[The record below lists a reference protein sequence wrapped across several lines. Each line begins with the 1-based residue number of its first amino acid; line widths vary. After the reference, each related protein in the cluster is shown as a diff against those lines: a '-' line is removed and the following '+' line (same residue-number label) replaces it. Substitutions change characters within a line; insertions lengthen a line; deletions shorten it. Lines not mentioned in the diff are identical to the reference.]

1 MAKRV
6 KKVPFDPKAF
16 LATVDGGRTLSKY
29 RTGKV
34 IFSQGDPADAVF
46 YVQKGQVKITVVSER
61 GKEAVV
67 AVMGP
72 DEFCGEGCLT
82 GQPRRMAT
90 ATAMT
95 ECEIMR
101 LEKAT
106 ILRVLHD
113 EPAFSEM
120 FVSHLLARTI
130 RVEADLVDQ
139 LFNSSEKR
147 LARTLLLL
155 ANFGKE
161 GRPESVIP
169 KVSQETLAEMIGTT
183 RSRVNFFMNKFRK
196 LGLIDYNGHLEIHS
210 SLLNVVLHDDPHING
225 DPTTPT

>member
-1 MAKRV
+1 MTKKP
-6 KKVPFDPKAF
+6 KKVPFDPKVF
-16 LATVDGGRTLSKY
+16 LATANGGRALSKFQKD
-29 RTGKV
+29 KV
-34 IFSQGDPADAVF
+34 IFSQGNPADAVF
-46 YVQKGQVKITVVSER
+46 YIQKGQVKMSVVSER
-61 GKEAVV
+61 GKEAIF
-67 AVMGP
+67 AVLGP

-101 LEKAT
+101 LEKAAF
-106 ILRVLHD
+106 IRVLHE
-113 EPAFSEM
+113 EPALSEM

-130 RVEADLVDQ
+130 RIEADLVDQ

-147 LARTLLLL
+147 LARALLLL

-161 GRPESVIP
+161 GRPEPIAA
-169 KVSQETLAEMIGTT
+169 KINQETLAEMIGTT
-183 RSRVNFFMNKFRK
+183 RARVSFFMNKFRK

-210 SLLNVVLHDDPHING
+210 SLLNVVLHDEPHINS
-225 DPTTPT
+225 

>member
-1 MAKRV
+1 MAKKV
-6 KKVPFDPKAF
+6 KKFPFDAKEF
-16 LATVDGGRTLSKY
+16 LATVDVGRTLSNY
-29 RTGKV
+29 RTDEL
-34 IFSQGDPADAVF
+34 IFSQGDPADAAF
-46 YVQKGQVKITVVSER
+46 FIQKGRVKITVVSEQ

-67 AVMGP
+67 AVLGP
-72 DEFCGEGCLT
+72 DEFCGEGCLA
-82 GQPRRMAT
+82 GQPRRMAR
-90 ATAMT
+90 AEAMT

-101 LEKAT
+101 LEKSAL
-106 ILRVLHD
+106 IRVLHE

-147 LARTLLLL
+147 LARALLLL

-161 GRPESVIP
+161 GRPEPIIA
-169 KVSQETLAEMIGTT
+169 KISQETLAEMIGTT
-183 RSRVNFFMNKFRK
+183 RARVSAFMNKFRK

-210 SLLNVVLHDDPHING
+210 SLLNVVLHDEPHINS
-225 DPTTPT
+225 

>member
-1 MAKRV
+1 V
-6 KKVPFDPKAF
+6 F
-16 LATVDGGRTLSKY
+16 LATANGGRTLSKY
-29 RTGKV
+29 RKDKV

-46 YVQKGQVKITVVSER
+46 YIQKGQVKITVVSEQ
-61 GKEAVV
+61 GQEAVV
-67 AVMGP
+67 AVLGP

-90 ATAMT
+90 ATAMI
-95 ECEIMR
+95 EWGIMR
-101 LEKAT
+101 LEKAA
-106 ILRVLHD
+106 IIRVLHE

-147 LARTLLLL
+147 LARALLLL

-161 GRPESVIP
+161 GRPEPIVAKI
-169 KVSQETLAEMIGTT
+169 SQETLAEIIGTT
-183 RSRVNFFMNKFRK
+183 RARVNFFMNKFRK

-210 SLLNVVLHDDPHING
+210 SLLNVVLHDEPRIAEQL
-225 DPTTPT
+225 